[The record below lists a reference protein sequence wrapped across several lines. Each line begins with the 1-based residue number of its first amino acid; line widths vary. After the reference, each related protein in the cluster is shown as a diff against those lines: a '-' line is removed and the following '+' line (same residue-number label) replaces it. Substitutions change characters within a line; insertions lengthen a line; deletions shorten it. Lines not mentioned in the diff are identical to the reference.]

1 MQDFEFFVNLND
13 RSPEYLSLFI
23 DEMLKKGVKGASG
36 LSFLYVYFELLCEMF
51 CFQHSE
57 QEVEVILDKCI
68 MLFRFL
74 QDKVQLYIY
83 VLLSHMRNVAHIF
96 YVCISMHYG
105 EFRGYLLHFP
115 LRQITYICTYIH
127 HSII

>member
-36 LSFLYVYFELLCEMF
+36 LSFLYMYFELLCEMVS
-51 CFQHSE
+51 FQHSE

-83 VLLSHMRNVAHIF
+83 VLLSHM
-96 YVCISMHYG
+96 
-105 EFRGYLLHFP
+105 LLK
-115 LRQITYICTYIH
+115 
-127 HSII
+127 